1 MGNTVSSRRISQ
13 RVPLTYPTL
22 CDSFAAT
29 CSSFKHSHPPPL
41 NERLCPHPPHS
52 EERCLHLPR
61 DLADP
66 QPTPLSRVSRGPQL
80 QSPDPLK
87 HSQRPRLDIF
97 PQQWPTRKAFT
108 TSPRGPTSTP
118 PWPPRTP

>member
-1 MGNTVSSRRISQ
+1 MGNIVSSRRISQ

-22 CDSFAAT
+22 CDCFTAT
-29 CSSFKHSHPPPL
+29 CTSYKQLPPSSPVQ
-41 NERLCPHPPHS
+41 ERLCPHPPHS
-52 EERCLHLPR
+52 EERCSHLPR

-66 QPTPLSRVSRGPQL
+66 QPTTLSRVLRGPQL
-80 QSPDPLK
+80 RSPDQLK
-87 HSQRPRLDIF
+87 HSQRLRLDIS

-118 PWPPRTP
+118 PWPR